1 MIASEP
7 ATEAELGSFPTGE
20 LRFYFLRLYCFVCL
34 SRWQRTGVHW
44 PPGLPMDAIANW
56 WSRSNAADASFP
68 SLASRNSFSLFQQ

>member
-44 PPGLPMDAIANW
+44 PPDSPWA
-56 WSRSNAADASFP
+56 P
-68 SLASRNSFSLFQQ
+68 